1 MGSGFVEACLEY
13 FDHNP
18 ERVINSLL
26 EENLPPHLMELD
38 RKTARKKT
46 EAAPSATRSN
56 VFDGD
61 EFDVNSRDRL
71 DMGRVHKGKHAMS
84 KVAKNANALLEDKRD
99 LDRFAKLVWSSKPEL
114 FCHFHRDSLE
124 SALKFTSGR
133 DSRNQ

>member
-46 EAAPSATRSN
+46 QAAPTGPERSN

-71 DMGRVHKGKHAMS
+71 DMDRVHKGKHAMS

-99 LDRFAKLVWSSKPEL
+99 LEGLKDRFAKLVWSWKN
-114 FCHFHRDSLE
+114 C
-124 SALKFTSGR
+124 TGQYT
-133 DSRNQ
+133 RN

>member
-18 ERVINSLL
+18 EKVINSLL

-38 RKTARKKT
+38 RQTARKKA
-46 EAAPSATRSN
+46 EAPSASGPSRSN

-61 EFDVNSRDRL
+61 EFDINSRDRL

-99 LDRFAKLVWSSKPEL
+99 LEGLKDRFAKLV
-114 FCHFHRDSLE
+114 
-124 SALKFTSGR
+124 
-133 DSRNQ
+133 

>member
-71 DMGRVHKGKHAMS
+71 DMGRVHKGKHATQFANS
-84 KVAKNANALLEDKRD
+84 RYHTWLIHFVQYLVEISTFWDLGVKVSHKDE
-99 LDRFAKLVWSSKPEL
+99 
-114 FCHFHRDSLE
+114 
-124 SALKFTSGR
+124 
-133 DSRNQ
+133 